1 MNITILV
8 IMVLVKLVDADYS
21 ALAKE
26 IGKILNQLNLKLDWK
41 LVKEIFTIDTVLKT
55 DTWTYKIKH
64 LKGETI
70 IRNVYEKELLLSN
83 LKMNYYPE
91 QDIHISEIKSK

>member
-1 MNITILV
+1 M
-8 IMVLVKLVDADYS
+8 
-21 ALAKE
+21 
-26 IGKILNQLNLKLDWK
+26 
-41 LVKEIFTIDTVLKT
+41 LKT

-64 LKGETI
+64 IKGEII